1 MDGYIVCTSLH
12 CTTVEE
18 REREREGER
27 GNGRAKM
34 KDKKLLR
41 APGFL
46 GRDKFA

>member
-1 MDGYIVCTSLH
+1 MAILFAHRYIVQLWR
-12 CTTVEE
+12 

-27 GNGRAKM
+27 GNGRAKT